1 MKNESK
7 KQETKGVVVAVVI
20 VVYGAVGGGGGG
32 GVENKSKK
40 RASLTFA
47 PWASLAVAQV
57 ALAPGTPDAEE
68 STRAWVSV
76 RV

>member
-1 MKNESK
+1 MVVVDVVFAVVVH
-7 KQETKGVVVAVVI
+7 VVVAVVI
-20 VVYGAVGGGGGG
+20 AVFGVVGGRS

-40 RASLTFA
+40 SASLTFA